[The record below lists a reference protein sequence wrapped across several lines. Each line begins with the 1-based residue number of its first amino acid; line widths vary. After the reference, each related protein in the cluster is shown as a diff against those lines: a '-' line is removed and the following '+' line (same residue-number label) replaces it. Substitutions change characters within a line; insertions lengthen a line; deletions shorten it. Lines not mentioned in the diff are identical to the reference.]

1 MRSILIILVILLLA
15 VQVQLWKGVRDV
27 RALSAS
33 VAEQRID
40 NEALQA
46 RNEALFAEVRDLRE
60 GLEAIEERARAELGL
75 VGPDEDF
82 YLLIDPATA
91 PESTRPPPSEDS
103 PF

>member
-1 MRSILIILVILLLA
+1 MRSLILILAALLLL
-15 VQVQLWKGVRDV
+15 VQLQLWKSVREV

-33 VAEQRID
+33 VAEQKAD
-40 NEALQA
+40 NDALQA

-82 YLLIDPATA
+82 YLLIDPNIA
-91 PESTRPPPSEDS
+91 PALIRGQPSDD
-103 PF
+103 P

>member
-1 MRSILIILVILLLA
+1 MRSLIAILVILLLA

-27 RALSAS
+27 RTLSAS
-33 VAEQRID
+33 VAEQRAE

-82 YLLIDPATA
+82 YLLVDPAIA
-91 PESTRPPPSEDS
+91 PETTRHRSNDDT